1 MAFVKVNKS
10 NTGASYGSGVEEV
23 RLGYHLS
30 NGGSRGGRSMYVT
43 ITRALAD
50 KLGWKVEQQD
60 NGRNTMSVIIHEGT
74 YEDAGFLMFENAE
87 AGYSL
92 GTNGSTAGAHHA
104 LSSSISM
111 SRIKHYAVNDPSE
124 EKLTAACE
132 YVINDDNTLLVQC
145 PDWLRYNAASVP
157 EQPVKVEPVQVKEVL
172 PIEDDEP
179 PPTKPKITLNR
190 EDRRR
195 IAKRVASQ
203 LGR

>member
-1 MAFVKVNKS
+1 MAFVKVSKS

-30 NGGSRGGRSMYVT
+30 NVGDRGGKSMYIT
-43 ITRALAD
+43 ITRALVD

-60 NGRNTMSVIIHEGT
+60 NGRNTMSVTIHEGT
-74 YEDAGFLMFENAE
+74 YEDAGFLMFENTDT
-87 AGYSL
+87 GYTL
-92 GTNGSTAGAHHA
+92 GTNSSTAGAHHA
-104 LSSSISM
+104 LSSSISI
-111 SRIKHYAVNDPSE
+111 SRIKHYAVNEPTE

-132 YVINDDNTLLVQC
+132 FVINDDNTILVQC
-145 PDWLRYNAASVP
+145 PDWLRYNSASVP
-157 EQPVKVEPVQVKEVL
+157 EQPVKVEPVKEKEVL
-172 PIEDDEP
+172 PIEEDEP